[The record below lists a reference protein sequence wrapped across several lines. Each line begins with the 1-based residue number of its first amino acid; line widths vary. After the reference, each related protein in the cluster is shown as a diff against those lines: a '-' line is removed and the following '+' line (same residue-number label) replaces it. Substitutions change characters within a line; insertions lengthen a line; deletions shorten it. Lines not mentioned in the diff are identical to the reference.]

1 MTISDTNIVH
11 ELRIV
16 ILSIYSLLTFSLV
29 PNNMKYE
36 FDVSWL
42 IFCLMFPV
50 YVFFIEGWNFLPGLM
65 SAALLSMLLA
75 ASHPASHHQLVA
87 QLLMRRGTKVKFA
100 TI

>member
-1 MTISDTNIVH
+1 
-11 ELRIV
+11 
-16 ILSIYSLLTFSLV
+16 
-29 PNNMKYE
+29 MKYE

-42 IFCLMFPV
+42 IFCLMLPV

-65 SAALLSMLLA
+65 SAALLSMPLA
-75 ASHPASHHQLVA
+75 ASHHQLVA

>member
-1 MTISDTNIVH
+1 
-11 ELRIV
+11 
-16 ILSIYSLLTFSLV
+16 
-29 PNNMKYE
+29 MKYE
-36 FDVSWL
+36 FDVSCL

-75 ASHPASHHQLVA
+75 ASHHQLVA